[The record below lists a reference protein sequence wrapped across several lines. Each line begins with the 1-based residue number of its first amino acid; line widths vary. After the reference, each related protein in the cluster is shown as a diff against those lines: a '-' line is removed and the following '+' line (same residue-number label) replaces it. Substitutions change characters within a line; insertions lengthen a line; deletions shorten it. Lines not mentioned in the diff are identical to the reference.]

1 MKTINPTLIA
11 VVALALAT
19 SACAVSSE
27 TSDPDAGLPVFSG
40 VCAPEFPDC
49 DDVVV
54 IDGDDL
60 FPNDEPQDGVA
71 PSAGASGM
79 LAGGGLTVS
88 EALVTDA
95 SGILAVQGFY
105 VDDSNGPRLCEA
117 LAESFPPQCGGANV
131 ELGDLSGI
139 DIGELQSSG
148 DVTWSDGV
156 VVIVGEIIN
165 GVLVPTPT
173 SL

>member
-1 MKTINPTLIA
+1 MKTTSRTLVAIA
-11 VVALALAT
+11 AVALAT

-27 TSDPDAGLPVFSG
+27 TSDPDAGLPVVSV
-40 VCAPEFPDC
+40 VCAPEFSDC
-49 DDVVV
+49 DDTVV

-79 LAGGGLTVS
+79 LVGGGLTVA
-88 EALVTDA
+88 EALATDA

-105 VDDSNGPRLCEA
+105 VDDSSGPRLCEA

-131 ELGDLSGI
+131 GLGDLSGI
-139 DIGELQSSG
+139 DLGELQSNG
-148 DVTWSDGV
+148 DVTWSDDAV
-156 VVIVGEIIN
+156 VVIGELID

>member
-1 MKTINPTLIA
+1 MTTFRPTLIA
-11 VVALALAT
+11 MMALALAT
-19 SACAVSSE
+19 SACAVSRE
-27 TSDPDAGLPVFSG
+27 TSDPDAGIPVVSA

-49 DDVVV
+49 DDTVV

-79 LAGGGLTVS
+79 LAGGGLTVA
-88 EALVTDA
+88 EALTTDA

-105 VDDSNGPRLCEA
+105 VDDANGTRLCEA

-131 ELGDLSGI
+131 DLGDLSGI
-139 DIGELQSSG
+139 DLGELQSNG
-148 DVTWSDGV
+148 DVTWSDDV
-156 VVIVGEIIN
+156 VVIIGELID

>member
-1 MKTINPTLIA
+1 MKTTKKTLIA
-11 VVALALAT
+11 MVVLASAT

-27 TSDPDAGLPVFSG
+27 TSDPNAGILVVSG
-40 VCAPEFPDC
+40 ICAPDFPDC
-49 DDVVV
+49 DDTAV
-54 IDGDDL
+54 IGEDDL
-60 FPNDEPQDGVA
+60 FPNDEPNDGVV

-79 LAGGGLTVS
+79 LAGGGLTVA
-88 EALVTDA
+88 EALATDA

-105 VDDSNGPRLCEA
+105 VDDDNGPRLCEA
-117 LAESFPPQCGGANV
+117 LAESFPPQCGGANI

-139 DIGELQSSG
+139 DLGQLQNSA
-148 DVTWSDGV
+148 DVTWSDHV
-156 VVIVGEIIN
+156 VVILGEIIE

>member
-1 MKTINPTLIA
+1 MKTTSRTLVAIA
-11 VVALALAT
+11 AVALAT

-27 TSDPDAGLPVFSG
+27 TSDPDAGLPVVS
-40 VCAPEFPDC
+40 VLCAPEVADC
-49 DDVVV
+49 NDTVAIDD
-54 IDGDDL
+54 DDL

-79 LAGGGLTVS
+79 LAGGGLTIS
-88 EALVTDA
+88 EALTTDA

-105 VDDSNGPRLCEA
+105 VDDSNGTRLCEA

-131 ELGDLSGI
+131 GLGDLSGI
-139 DIGELQSSG
+139 DLGELQSNG
-148 DVTWSDGV
+148 GVTWSDDVV
-156 VVIVGEIIN
+156 VVIGELID

>member
-1 MKTINPTLIA
+1 MKTTSRTLVAIA
-11 VVALALAT
+11 AVALAT

-27 TSDPDAGLPVFSG
+27 TSDPDAGLPVVSV
-40 VCAPEFPDC
+40 VCAPEFSDC
-49 DDVVV
+49 DDTVV

-79 LAGGGLTVS
+79 LVGGGLTVA
-88 EALVTDA
+88 EALATDA
-95 SGILAVQGFY
+95 SGILAVQGW
-105 VDDSNGPRLCEA
+105 LCEA

-131 ELGDLSGI
+131 GLGDLSGI
-139 DIGELQSSG
+139 DLGELQSNG
-148 DVTWSDGV
+148 DVTWSDDAV
-156 VVIVGEIIN
+156 VVIGELID

>member
-1 MKTINPTLIA
+1 MNTTSRTLVAIA
-11 VVALALAT
+11 AVALAA

-27 TSDPDAGLPVFSG
+27 TSDPNAGLPVISV
-40 VCAPEFPDC
+40 VCAPDSPDC
-49 DDVVV
+49 DDTVV

-60 FPNDEPQDGVA
+60 FPDDEPQDGVA

-79 LAGGGLTVS
+79 LVGGGLTVA
-88 EALVTDA
+88 EALATNA

-105 VDDSNGPRLCEA
+105 VDDSSGPRLCEA

-131 ELGDLSGI
+131 GLGDLSGI
-139 DIGELQSSG
+139 DLGELQSNG
-148 DVTWSDGV
+148 DVTWSDDV
-156 VVIVGEIIN
+156 FVVIGELID